1 MMRRLSTFLAA
12 AYVAC
17 VAVAQDPAPPA
28 PPAPLAPIKQVQIK
42 AWISETSEQ
51 GLRDIGANLTYTRIV
66 RGVEQSGSLQQVN
79 TRMFDPVNP
88 NYRVTLPVPEQT
100 VFPAPM
106 RPDLAGTPSDGLQTQ
121 GGAGLAFSI
130 IETDTGTIE
139 GVFRGIER
147 TADVDLIS
155 KPELLVIDNMT
166 AEIQA
171 GGKIPYQDVKYDIQG
186 VPRLDVQFRD
196 IGVNMT
202 LVPTILTDN
211 RVQLHIQ
218 KLDVTDIT
226 RIDNIRGVDLPV
238 FSTRSQTGKVVV
250 PDGQT
255 FVIGGLSS
263 RVVRQGERRVPL
275 IGALPLIGLPFRS
288 RTSEADNTHLL
299 VFVSPTIVDLREL
312 TPSAQNAMD
321 FWRDRRW
328 ENTQRIESEMEGM
341 EAEL

>member
-1 MMRRLSTFLAA
+1 MTKSIIILLAIAWA
-12 AYVAC
+12 ACA
-17 VAVAQDPAPPA
+17 AFGQEPPV
-28 PPAPLAPIKQVQIK
+28 PVKQVQIK

-51 GLRDIGANLTYTRIV
+51 GLRDIGANLTYRRIV
-66 RGVEQSGSLQQVN
+66 RGVEQGGSVQQVN
-79 TRMFDPVNP
+79 TRLFDPVNP
-88 NYRVTLPVPEQT
+88 NFRVTLPVPDQS

-106 RPDLAGTPSDGLQTQ
+106 RPDLAGTVSDGLQTQ
-121 GGAGLAFSI
+121 SGAGLAFSI
-130 IETDTGTIE
+130 IETDHGTID

-147 TADVDLIS
+147 SSDVDLIS

-171 GGKIPYQDVKYDIQG
+171 GGKVPYQDVTYDTQG
-186 VPRLDVQFRD
+186 NPRLNVQFRD

-202 LVPTILTDN
+202 LVPTILSDD

-218 KLDVTDIT
+218 TLDVTDIT

-263 RVVRQGERRVPL
+263 RVVRNRERRVPL
-275 IGALPLIGLPFRS
+275 VGSLPFIGIPFRS
-288 RTSEADNTHLL
+288 RLSDADNTHLL
-299 VFVSPTIVDLREL
+299 VFVSPTIVDLRQL
-312 TPSAQNAMD
+312 TPTAQSAMD

-328 ENTQRIESEMEGM
+328 QNTQRIQREWDAM